1 MKNIE
6 EFFKLPAAE
15 EFFKK
20 LQNELLQIHRPA
32 NEVILDELSFCE
44 LLHIS
49 KRHSAN
55 LRATCAIT
63 YSKAGGKLYY
73 KLSDILLFIDK
84 HEIKSVDRS
93 GNIFKT
99 KNNKK

>member
-32 NEVILDELSFCE
+32 NEVILDDLSFCE

-55 LRATCAIT
+55 LRASGAIT
-63 YSKAGGKLYY
+63 YSKAGGKIYY
-73 KLSDILLFIDK
+73 RLSDALDFIEK
-84 HEIKSVDRS
+84 NEIKCVNRTR
-93 GNIFKT
+93 NIFNYKQ
-99 KNNKK
+99 